1 VLLVFLDSV
10 LTSQDQQAQRSVI
23 DELLEDLTSIVC
35 GLLRWAQLSEN
46 KDTKGLSVEDSA
58 LLLDVHAKALSAVE
72 LFVSTKGTKSSF
84 REAVSPDNPSI
95 EYVVAFIRYFSQCS
109 LTPMCTVLCRYAVQ
123 ALATTKEV
131 ISQLSLVRIIKSLVF
146 TEAHL
151 LKVVFDLVVH
161 IAYVNYSDGFV
172 ARYSLCS
179 FH

>member
-10 LTSQDQQAQRSVI
+10 LTSQDQQTQRSVI

-35 GLLRWAQLSEN
+35 GLLRWAKLSEN

-84 REAVSPDNPSI
+84 REAVSPDNLSI

-109 LTPMCTVLCRYAVQ
+109 FDANVYRSMQIRGASISDDKRGHFAAQSCSHNQEFGIHGSTLT
-123 ALATTKEV
+123 EGS
-131 ISQLSLVRIIKSLVF
+131 I
-146 TEAHL
+146 
-151 LKVVFDLVVH
+151 
-161 IAYVNYSDGFV
+161 
-172 ARYSLCS
+172 
-179 FH
+179 